1 MPDPSPTPLR
11 VAVLADSDTRWKW
24 GALTARRLAPA
35 STVHG
40 YLLWGR
46 ATPTERQLAEI
57 GAEADHLREVSAVDF
72 LADLGERAHTDAAR
86 AAGKEPFDV
95 LILACVGGTIQAM
108 LHGLARAWRTA
119 DRRPAVVTGYVGV
132 VYEKLPDGLLLRHG
146 ADLVLAN
153 SPYDAARFRAVYD
166 GVRADSSAVTEC
178 ALPFLDGRAY
188 DPGPAERGER
198 PFRVVFAVQPSVPAG
213 RKDRA
218 YLLERAMEHARRHPE
233 REVVLKLRSKPSEHT
248 THIEELP
255 YQRLA
260 ERARGERPSNF
271 RLAYGNMGEIL
282 NETDLLVTVSSTAA
296 LESLHRSV
304 PTALLSDLGIREP
317 LGNHYFIGSG
327 CFASWDELDAGH
339 LPRPEPAWLAEQGVG
354 VPHEGAFAAAR
365 ARLDALLERREDGGL
380 PPLTPYYTARTAP
393 GYLPGVLARH
403 GLDVKGEPAA
413 GHQDAPAAEAGMRA
427 ASRRLLRR
435 TARGAYRAGVQR
447 VAPLI
452 RRWGQL

>member
-1 MPDPSPTPLR
+1 M
-11 VAVLADSDTRWKW
+11 LADSDTRWKW
-24 GALTARRLAPA
+24 GALTARRIAPE

-46 ATPTERQLAEI
+46 ATPTERQLEEI
-57 GAEADHLREVSAVDF
+57 GADADELSEVSAADF
-72 LADLGERAHTDAAR
+72 LAELGERAHDGGR
-86 AAGKEPFDV
+86 EPFDV
-95 LILACVGGTIQAM
+95 LVLACVGGTIQAM

-119 DRRPAVVTGYVGV
+119 DRRPVVVTGYVGV

-146 ADLVLAN
+146 ADLILAN
-153 SPYDAARFRAVYD
+153 SRYDAKRFRAVYD
-166 GVRADSSAVTEC
+166 GVRADSAAVTEC
-178 ALPFLDGRAY
+178 ALPFLDGRPY
-188 DPGPAERGER
+188 DPEPARRGER
-198 PFRVVFAVQPSVPAG
+198 PFRVVFAVQPSVPAS
-213 RKDRA
+213 RKDRS
-218 YLLERAMEHARRHPE
+218 YLLDRAMEHARRFPD
-233 REVVLKLRSKPSEHT
+233 REVILKLRSKPSEHT

-260 ERARGERPSNF
+260 ERAKEEQPPNF

-282 NETDLLVTVSSTAA
+282 DETDLLVTVSSTAA
-296 LESLHRSV
+296 LESLHRHI
-304 PTALLSDLGIREP
+304 PTVVLSDLGIREQ

-327 CFASWDELDAGH
+327 CFASWDELDAGY
-339 LPRPEPAWLAEQGVG
+339 LPRPEPEWLAEQGIAT
-354 VPHEGAFAAAR
+354 PHEHSFATAR
-365 ARLDALLERREDGGL
+365 GRLAGLLDQRSQAGL
-380 PPLTPYYTARTAP
+380 LPLAPYYTVRTAP

-403 GLDVKGEPAA
+403 GLDAKGEPKE
-413 GHQDAPAAEAGMRA
+413 GHQATGGTQAGMRA

>member
-1 MPDPSPTPLR
+1 

-24 GALTARRLAPA
+24 GALTARRIAPE

-57 GAEADHLREVSAVDF
+57 GADADELSEVSAADF
-72 LADLGERAHTDAAR
+72 LADLGERAHADS
-86 AAGKEPFDV
+86 GGEPFDV
-95 LILACVGGTIQAM
+95 LIVACVGGTIQAM

-119 DRRPAVVTGYVGV
+119 DRRPVVVTGYVGV

-153 SPYDAARFRAVYD
+153 SRFDARRFRAVYD

-178 ALPFLDGRAY
+178 ALPFLGGREY

-198 PFRVVFAVQPSVPAG
+198 PYRVVFAVQPSVPAS

-218 YLLERAMEHARRHPE
+218 YLLERTMDHARRHPD
-233 REVVLKLRSKPSEHT
+233 REVILKLRSKPSEHT

-260 ERARGERPSNF
+260 ERAKDEQPPNF
-271 RLAYGNMGEIL
+271 RLAYGNMGEVL
-282 NETDLLVTVSSTAA
+282 DETDLLVTVSSTAA
-296 LESLHRSV
+296 LESLHRHI
-304 PTALLSDLGIREP
+304 PTAVLSDLGIRET

-327 CFASWDELDAGH
+327 CFASWDELDAGYS
-339 LPRPEPAWLAEQGVG
+339 PEPEPEWLADQGIATS
-354 VPHEGAFAAAR
+354 HEHAFATAR
-365 ARLDALLERREDGGL
+365 GRLAGLLDQRRQAGL
-380 PPLTPYYTARTAP
+380 LPITPYYTARTAP

-403 GLDVKGEPAA
+403 GLDIKGEPKA
-413 GHQDAPAAEAGMRA
+413 GHQAAAPQAGMRA
-427 ASRRLLRR
+427 ASRRLIRR

>member
-1 MPDPSPTPLR
+1 MPDSSPTPLR

-24 GALTARRLAPA
+24 GALTARRIAPE

-57 GAEADHLREVSAVDF
+57 GADADELSEVSAADF
-72 LADLGERAHTDAAR
+72 LADLGRRAHGDSGA
-86 AAGKEPFDV
+86 EPFDILV
-95 LILACVGGTIQAM
+95 LACVGGTIQAM

-119 DRRPAVVTGYVGV
+119 DTRPAVVTGYVGV

-153 SPYDAARFRAVYD
+153 SPYDARRFRAVYD

-198 PFRVVFAVQPSVPAG
+198 PYRVVFAVQPSVPAG
-213 RKDRA
+213 RNDRVYLLDRA
-218 YLLERAMEHARRHPE
+218 VAHARRHPE
-233 REVVLKLRSKPSEHT
+233 REVILKLRSKPSEHT

-260 ERARGERPSNF
+260 ERIKDDQPANF

-282 NETDLLVTVSSTAA
+282 DETDLLVTVSSTAA

-304 PTALLSDLGIREP
+304 PTAVLSDLGVREP

-327 CFASWDELDAGH
+327 CFASWDELDAGY
-339 LPRPEPAWLAEQGVG
+339 LPEPDPEWLADQGIG
-354 VPHEGAFAAAR
+354 TSHELAFATAR
-365 ARLDALLERREDGGL
+365 GRLTELLEQRDRSGL

-403 GLDVKGEPAA
+403 GLDIKGEPKA
-413 GHQDAPAAEAGMRA
+413 GHRSAEAQQDGMRA

-447 VAPLI
+447 VAPII

>member
-1 MPDPSPTPLR
+1 MPDSSPTPLR

-24 GALTARRLAPA
+24 GALTARRIAPG

-57 GAEADHLREVSAVDF
+57 GADADELSEVSAADF
-72 LADLGERAHTDAAR
+72 LADLGRRAHGD
-86 AAGKEPFDV
+86 GGDEPFDV
-95 LILACVGGTIQAM
+95 LVLACVGGTIQAM
-108 LHGLARAWRTA
+108 LHGLAHAWRTA
-119 DRRPAVVTGYVGV
+119 AHRPVVITGYVGV

-153 SPYDAARFRAVYD
+153 SRYDARRFRAVYD
-166 GVRADSSAVTEC
+166 GVRADSSCVTEC

-198 PFRVVFAVQPSVPAG
+198 PYRVVFAVQPSVPTT
-213 RKDRA
+213 RKDRV
-218 YLLERAMEHARRHPE
+218 YLLERAVAHARRHPD
-233 REVVLKLRSKPSEHT
+233 REVILKLRSKPSEHT

-260 ERARGERPSNF
+260 ERIKEDQPANF

-282 NETDLLVTVSSTAA
+282 DETDLLVTVSSTAA

-304 PTALLSDLGIREP
+304 PTAVLSDLGIREA

-327 CFASWDELDAGH
+327 CFASWDELDAGY
-339 LPRPEPAWLAEQGVG
+339 LPEPEPEWLADQGIAT
-354 VPHEGAFAAAR
+354 PHEHAFATAR
-365 ARLDALLERREDGGL
+365 GRLAGLLDQRGQSGL
-380 PPLTPYYTARTAP
+380 LPLAPYYTARTAP

-403 GLDVKGEPAA
+403 GLDLKGEPKA
-413 GHQDAPAAEAGMRA
+413 GHQAAGSQDGMRG

-447 VAPLI
+447 VAPII